1 MAEVKI
7 VRVEQHAAEP
17 GDGLHD
23 GWLDGPP
30 EGGGSDTHN
39 FEVVGWALGERA
51 RVEAVRVVNGG
62 QVIAEV
68 APSEARADIA
78 RAYPGVEGAASSGFR
93 ALVRATELEPEFSV
107 EVVAGLEGGGSFPL
121 ATVHGERSALAP
133 SRTPALNP
141 LMLTTIGRS
150 GSKWLAWLLS
160 CHPAVVG
167 FQPLVFEPRL
177 ATYWMTVFRSLS
189 APKSYLRQ
197 IHAERWDEPRWW
209 LGDGAGAMP
218 APLALEMGE
227 WLGSAGVDNLASLCQ
242 QQVEAFYLEVGRR
255 SEKPEAR
262 YFAEKF
268 LLDPVLLDLTT
279 EVFPGARELILVR
292 DFRDRLSSVFAWN
305 ELRGE
310 RGFGHDAEMSQT
322 EYLVERV
329 RGDAEGLLS
338 RWRRRGEEA
347 QLVRYEDLILEPH
360 RTLTAILRFLGVD
373 AGEDAVAATLELANR
388 PNELLDGHKTVSDP
402 ARTIGR
408 WRRDLPADLAAE
420 CNEILAPVLAEFG
433 YTAEL
438 EATAG
443 GEARES

>member
-7 VRVEQHAAEP
+7 VRVEQHTAGP
-17 GDGLHD
+17 GDELHD
-23 GWLDGPP
+23 GWLDGPAA
-30 EGGGSDTHN
+30 GGGSDTHN
-39 FEVVGWALGERA
+39 FEVVGWVLGEGA
-51 RVEAVRVVNGG
+51 RVEAVRVLDGA

-78 RAYPGVEGAASSGFR
+78 RAYPEVEGAESSGFR
-93 ALVRATELEPEFSV
+93 ALVRATELEPQFSL

-121 ATVHGERSALAP
+121 ATVHGERSPLTVD
-133 SRTPALNP
+133 RRPALNP
-141 LMLTTIGRS
+141 VMLTTIGRS

-160 CHPAVVG
+160 CHQAVIG

-218 APLALEMGE
+218 AALALEMGE
-227 WLGSAGVDNLASLCQ
+227 WLGSEGVDNLAALCQ

-255 SEKPEAR
+255 CEKPEAG
-262 YFAEKF
+262 YFVEKF
-268 LLDPVLLDLTT
+268 LLDPVLLDLTA

-305 ELRGE
+305 EMRGE
-310 RGFGHDAEMSQT
+310 RGFGHDAEMSQA

-329 RGDAEGLLS
+329 KGDAEGLLS
-338 RWRRRGEEA
+338 RWRRKGEDA
-347 QLVRYEDLILEPH
+347 HLVRYEDLIQEPGQ
-360 RTLTAILRFLGVD
+360 TLTAILGFLEVD
-373 AGEDAVAATLELANR
+373 AGDDAVAATLELANR
-388 PNELLDGHKTVSDP
+388 PNELLDGHRTVSDP

-408 WRRDLPADLAAE
+408 WRRDLPAELAAE

-433 YTAEL
+433 Y
-438 EATAG
+438 ATDVESVADRG
-443 GEARES
+443 ARES

>member
-1 MAEVKI
+1 MAEVRI
-7 VRVEQHAAEP
+7 LRVERPPADS
-17 GDGLHD
+17 GGGLHD
-23 GWLDGPP
+23 GWLDGPA

-39 FEVVGWALGERA
+39 FEVVGWALGEEA
-51 RVEAVRVVNGG
+51 RGEAVRVVNGG

-68 APSEARADIA
+68 APNEARADIA
-78 RAYPGVEGAASSGFR
+78 RAYPGVEGAESSGFR
-93 ALVRATELEPEFSV
+93 ALVRATELESEFSLD
-107 EVVAGLEGGGSFPL
+107 VVAGLEGGGSFPL
-121 ATVHGERSALAP
+121 ATVHGERSKLAP
-133 SRTPALNP
+133 ARTPALNP

-177 ATYWMTVFRSLS
+177 ATYWMTVFRAHS

-227 WLGSAGVDNLASLCQ
+227 WLGSEGVDNLAALCQ

-255 SEKPEAR
+255 CEKPEAR

-268 LLDPVLLDLTT
+268 LLDPILLDLTA

-305 ELRGE
+305 EMRGE
-310 RGFGHDAEMSQT
+310 RGFGHDAEMSQA

-338 RWRRRGEEA
+338 RWRRKGDDA
-347 QLVRYEDLILEPH
+347 LLVRYEDLILEPGQ
-360 RTLTAILRFLGVD
+360 TLAAILRFLDVD

-408 WRRDLPADLAAE
+408 WRRDLPAELAAE

-433 YTAEL
+433 YTDDLEPAAAGEL
-438 EATAG
+438 
-443 GEARES
+443 REG